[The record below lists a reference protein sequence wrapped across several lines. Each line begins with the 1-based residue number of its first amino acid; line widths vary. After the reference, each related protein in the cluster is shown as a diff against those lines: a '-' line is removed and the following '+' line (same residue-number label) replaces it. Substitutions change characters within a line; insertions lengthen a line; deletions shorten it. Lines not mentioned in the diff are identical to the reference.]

1 MIGKKQMRGLVTE
14 REGVRSYVPLLSV
27 VDLGASRGNTR

>member
-1 MIGKKQMRGLVTE
+1 MMGKKQMRGLMTE

-27 VDLGASRGNTR
+27 VDLGASLENTR